1 MIEIKNLTKIYKVK
15 KGDDV
20 QALKHIS
27 LNFLEKGLIF
37 IVGKSG
43 SGKSTLLNLIG
54 ALDSFDD
61 GDIIVNGQ
69 SIKNLKEPQLDSYR
83 NTCLAFVFQEF
94 NLLNEFN
101 IKENISLPLE
111 LQNKKISDEEIES
124 LLKKVDLEDY
134 SNRKPNELSGG
145 QKQRVAIARALVKN
159 TNIILA
165 DEPSGSLDNETG
177 KQIFQ
182 ILKDLSKEKL
192 IIVASHNIEFANLYG
207 DKIIELSFGEIKE
220 IFEPNKKEKVLLSKG
235 ESFNIEDILKL
246 KEQFKDKELVLTE
259 KGVVIKEEKIEEE
272 NGEEVL
278 EKNET
283 NTGKVLQFIKS
294 KLPLTKAIKIGI
306 TSFKAKPIRLAF
318 TVLLSFLSF
327 SLFSFSSAIANFN
340 KIDIVYNNIVSDNIS
355 YFQIDKEINSFD
367 SYVYSDLNNSDI
379 GRLNNDFGIDSDAV
393 FSFDRFLNQNLLLNE
408 LPGTRSFNGFVYVSN
423 EKLSELDFSVLAGK
437 YPSES
442 NEIAITDYEFEY
454 LKKVGIITYNEE
466 YEEAVLEIESIN
478 KPSDVLNKLVD
489 FDGDFYRICGI
500 INTNATTKYPELIND
515 VFNLTSEQMALIEED
530 FELSSMLNSYHDLIS
545 NTYANSIFVSKQLY
559 EQYLDY
565 YGFNGDVS
573 GFTIQLDDEDNEN
586 KIGIYSFA
594 SSSKNKEIIHFFDN
608 QKQSIDQGEIVLP
621 ISFKYMYAKFDENLP
636 LKDKDKTRIIFSYQL
651 DNNNAWIKHLES
663 ISFSD
668 LSDFKEHGINSYIFT
683 YVTENLP
690 TGSLFEEF
698 CIDFYKIKNG
708 NSFNEYEGAID
719 DDMKRYAYYVFVAD
733 FGSIDINK
741 FDGRVEEEILDYL
754 GSSGTRNLF
763 GGLTY
768 SDLLEDFNNYLISNY
783 GMDESIEINISAQ
796 KNHSNVEV
804 PDTLTLVGYYLDNEN
819 EKGAIVSDDFFDTFV
834 IPEERNFECVYAQ
847 INDKNSLKLLIEDSY
862 NQEINERFSLVNS
875 TMRDLNK
882 YDGLFNLLKNIFII
896 VGAGLCIF
904 SLLIFMNFISAS
916 IVNKKKEIGIL
927 KSLGARN
934 SDVFKIFFVEGFV
947 VAISNFVFSVIATS
961 IAILCLNMY
970 LSSILNISGSI
981 FIFGYLEIFILIA
994 LCLVSSVIATLL
1006 PTYFISRKKPI
1017 EAINDK

>member
-1 MIEIKNLTKIYKVK
+1 M
-15 KGDDV
+15 
-20 QALKHIS
+20 
-27 LNFLEKGLIF
+27 
-37 IVGKSG
+37 
-43 SGKSTLLNLIG
+43 
-54 ALDSFDD
+54 
-61 GDIIVNGQ
+61 
-69 SIKNLKEPQLDSYR
+69 
-83 NTCLAFVFQEF
+83 
-94 NLLNEFN
+94 
-101 IKENISLPLE
+101 
-111 LQNKKISDEEIES
+111 
-124 LLKKVDLEDY
+124 
-134 SNRKPNELSGG
+134 
-145 QKQRVAIARALVKN
+145 
-159 TNIILA
+159 
-165 DEPSGSLDNETG
+165 
-177 KQIFQ
+177 
-182 ILKDLSKEKL
+182 
-192 IIVASHNIEFANLYG
+192 
-207 DKIIELSFGEIKE
+207 
-220 IFEPNKKEKVLLSKG
+220 
-235 ESFNIEDILKL
+235 
-246 KEQFKDKELVLTE
+246 
-259 KGVVIKEEKIEEE
+259 
-272 NGEEVL
+272 
-278 EKNET
+278 
-283 NTGKVLQFIKS
+283 
-294 KLPLTKAIKIGI
+294 
-306 TSFKAKPIRLAF
+306 
-318 TVLLSFLSF
+318 
-327 SLFSFSSAIANFN
+327 
-340 KIDIVYNNIVSDNIS
+340 
-355 YFQIDKEINSFD
+355 
-367 SYVYSDLNNSDI
+367 
-379 GRLNNDFGIDSDAV
+379 
-393 FSFDRFLNQNLLLNE
+393 
-408 LPGTRSFNGFVYVSN
+408 
-423 EKLSELDFSVLAGK
+423 AGK

-454 LKKVGIITYNEE
+454 FKKVGIITYNEE
-466 YEEAVLEIESIN
+466 YEEAVLKSESIN

-500 INTNATTKYPELIND
+500 INTNVTTKYPELIND

-573 GFTIQLDDEDNEN
+573 GFSIQLDDEDNEN

-594 SSSKNKEIIHFFDN
+594 SSSKSKEIIHFFDN

-621 ISFKYMYAKFDENLP
+621 LSFKYMYAKFDENLP
-636 LKDKDKTRIIFSYQL
+636 LKDKDKTRTIFSYQL

-668 LSDFKEHGINSYIFT
+668 LSDFKEQGINSYIFT
-683 YVTENLP
+683 YATENLP

-708 NSFNEYEGAID
+708 NSFNEYKGVID
-719 DDMKRYAYYVFVAD
+719 DDMKRYAYYVFIAD

-927 KSLGARN
+927 KSLGAKN

-947 VAISNFVFSVIATS
+947 VAISNFVLSVIATS